1 MPFAE
6 LYRSLFPSIS
16 EGVFK
21 ELRRY
26 LTENPKLEKWLYAPT
41 TFEHLAQGDIVKA
54 LPACFIDASGNVKK
68 AKAPVP
74 AILLSNT
81 CDMSVDAGYPR
92 KPQYTI
98 VPLFPFVEE
107 NYDAEKVRDIKVNT
121 LTDILYLPN
130 IPSLDGDYIAQL
142 DTACSVSSEYIHSVI
157 VTLSRSSL
165 SQKGYYYF
173 MAKLSLHLTRPENE
187 VEMLMA

>member
-6 LYRSLFPSIS
+6 LYRSVFPSIS

-26 LTENPKLEKWLYAPT
+26 LRYNPQLEKWLYAST
-41 TFEHLAQGDIVKA
+41 TFSHLAQGDIVKT

-68 AKAPVP
+68 SKTPVP

-81 CDMSVDAGYPR
+81 CDMSVDADQPR
-92 KPQYTI
+92 KQQYTI

-107 NYDAEKVRDIKVNT
+107 RYDAEKVRDIKGNT

-130 IPSLDGDYIAQL
+130 VPSLQGSYIAQL
-142 DTACSVSSEYIHSVI
+142 DTACSISSEYVHSVI
-157 VTLSRSSL
+157 ATLNRSSL

-173 MAKLSLHLTRPENE
+173 MAKLSLHLTRPEND
-187 VEMLMA
+187 VERLAA